1 MSCPPSMASLHSPGY
16 EKQGHR
22 GAQRSGSH
30 AAGPSSALHQVVQG
44 FHMVQFA
51 KDRRTYIDTGAEVGG
66 DFFSPIG
73 FLGPYIVKITMHD
86 KRQDR
91 MKSNRKATG

>member
-16 EKQGHR
+16 DKQGHR

-30 AAGPSSALHQVVQG
+30 AAGPSSALHRVVQG

-66 DFFSPIG
+66 DFFSPVG
-73 FLGPYIVKITMHD
+73 FLGLYIVKITMHD
-86 KRQDR
+86 RRQDR
-91 MKSNRKATG
+91 MKSNRKATR